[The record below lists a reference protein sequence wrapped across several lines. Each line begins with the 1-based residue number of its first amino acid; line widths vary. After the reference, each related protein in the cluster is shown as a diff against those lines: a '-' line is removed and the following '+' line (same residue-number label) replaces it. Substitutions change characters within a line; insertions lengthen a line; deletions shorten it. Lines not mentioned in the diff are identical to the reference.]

1 MEFKDLLVPQ
11 ELRVSL
17 ESEVIKANLE
27 SRVLMGLMESME
39 PTELKDHRGRREMLA
54 RMELMVRM
62 VTQD

>member
-1 MEFKDLLVPQ
+1 M
-11 ELRVSL
+11 S
-17 ESEVIKANLE
+17 KANLE